1 MGQMKELVTP
11 QQIHTLFIALA
22 IGCPILG
29 IIAGAWVGA
38 RRKTPRSYLLSGFL
52 IGLVGPLNLLL
63 WEMYNGITNRL
74 GLDTV
79 RNLLVNLALFVALG
93 LISGIL
99 YGKLS
104 ARTRPS
110 PSKDQAAKSDKDV

>member
-11 QQIHTLFIALA
+11 QEIHTLFIALA
-22 IGCPILG
+22 IGCPVIG
-29 IIAGAWVGA
+29 IIAGAWFGA
-38 RRKTPRSYLLSGFL
+38 RKNSLQRYLLSGFL

-63 WEMYNGITNRL
+63 WEMYNEITNRL

-93 LISGIL
+93 LIAGIL
-99 YGKLS
+99 YGYIS
-104 ARTRPS
+104 ARTRTS
-110 PSKDQAAKSDKDV
+110 PSKEQAAISDKDV

>member
-22 IGCPILG
+22 IGCPVLG
-29 IIAGAWVGA
+29 IIAGAWFGA
-38 RRKTPRSYLLSGFL
+38 RKNSLRSYLLSGFL

-79 RNLLVNLALFVALG
+79 RNLLVNLALFVVLG
-93 LISGIL
+93 LVAGIL
-99 YGKLS
+99 YGNIS
-104 ARTRPS
+104 ARTRTS
-110 PSKDQAAKSDKDV
+110 PSKDQTAISDKDV